1 MLDCPLSCP
10 CNDISVC
17 VNCSYL
23 YLVELRDLLEKEHE
37 RNVKALEMEQKKC
50 YNNYN
55 DSRDKIAPN
64 QS

>member
-37 RNVKALEMEQKKC
+37 RNIKALENNEGGDFCEISKK
-50 YNNYN
+50 
-55 DSRDKIAPN
+55 
-64 QS
+64 